1 MKLKL
6 IFPLLL
12 FSFSALGDPIATE
25 RIQIKENR
33 TLNEKVSNQKAELD
47 QLKLSKM
54 ALEEQL
60 KVASFQLEEIHTM
73 HDDFLNRM
81 NFWVALSAIAV
92 SILSIL
98 GFLFG
103 IRDRRAIKKDSDEFV
118 NQQKEYLQKEVV
130 ELENLIL
137 DKFAEKE
144 ELVKSTLRK
153 LVDSEAHS
161 DNLKINSELLVLE
174 PYNNRSQ
181 LTHEILRMFN
191 AHESENIIG
200 FNSLDTNPSTFEEFI
215 NREEIQRIK
224 QADALIIIDEEGE
237 FLNAHEALFL
247 DIAKKVVDTKTAL
260 FWPGQGHIK
269 FEKINSE
276 FVHLISTSNRPAQ
289 FYGNLLNLLKYR
301 DELLNEQGS

>member
-12 FSFSALGDPIATE
+12 FSFSALGDPMATE
-25 RIQIKENR
+25 RLQIKENR

-60 KVASFQLEEIHTM
+60 KVASFQLEEMHSM

-81 NFWVALSAIAV
+81 NTWIAISAIAV
-92 SILSIL
+92 SIFSII

-103 IRDRRAIKKDSDEFV
+103 IRDRRAIKKDSDDFV

-130 ELENLIL
+130 GLENLIL

-144 ELVKSTLRK
+144 DMVKKTLKR
-153 LVDSEAHS
+153 LVDSEAYTE
-161 DNLKINSELLVLE
+161 NLKIRSKLLIFDPYHTNDKNFNKVLTFFDTRPE
-174 PYNNRSQ
+174 ESQ
-181 LTHEILRMFN
+181 LSFAKFDEHTKKT
-191 AHESENIIG
+191 S
-200 FNSLDTNPSTFEEFI
+200 DFI
-215 NREEIQRIK
+215 SSDQIELIK
-224 QADALIIIDEEGE
+224 KVDALIIQDPEGK
-237 FLNAHEALFL
+237 FYDNHYKLLI
-247 DIAKKVVDTKTAL
+247 DIAHMTGNQNVGFYYYGRGTIYKEDVR
-260 FWPGQGHIK
+260 
-269 FEKINSE
+269 N
-276 FVHLISTSNRPAQ
+276 VHHLLAYSNVPAQ
-289 FYGNLLNLLKYR
+289 FYANLLNLLKYR